1 MGKENLGNVVVS
13 ETLDGTIF
21 NGTDEEIKNKMLAL
35 VTREY
40 GSQYEEYWMVVKRIE
55 IISLLI

>member
-1 MGKENLGNVVVS
+1 MGKENPGNVVVS

-40 GSQYEEYWMVVKRIE
+40 GLQYEEYWMVV
-55 IISLLI
+55 

>member
-35 VTREY
+35 VTRK
-40 GSQYEEYWMVVKRIE
+40 GCQRDRSVA
-55 IISLLI
+55 SA

>member
-1 MGKENLGNVVVS
+1 MGKENPGNVVVS

-40 GSQYEEYWMVVKRIE
+40 GSQYEEYWMVV
-55 IISLLI
+55 